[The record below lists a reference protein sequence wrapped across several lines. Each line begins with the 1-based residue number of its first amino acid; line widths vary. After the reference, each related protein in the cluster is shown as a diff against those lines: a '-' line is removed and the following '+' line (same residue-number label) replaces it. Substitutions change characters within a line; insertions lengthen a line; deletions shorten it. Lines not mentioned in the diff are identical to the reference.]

1 MRLEGGSIAS
11 VISSS
16 ASVSFAS
23 GEIDS
28 SSVIDFSAFSGTSLS
43 EVFILDELI
52 LKELHVLS
60 FNDGVGAMIQKSANI
75 TIFSKNQK
83 THTCWP

>member
-1 MRLEGGSIAS
+1 MRLEGSSIAS

-16 ASVSFAS
+16 ALVSSTS

-28 SSVIDFSAFSGTSLS
+28 SGAIDFSAFSGTSVS

-83 THTCWP
+83 THTC